1 MNITKI
7 LNRIAYVGPLDV
19 NLKVL
24 SNLQH
29 AYLYNVPFENLD
41 IHTNVKIILDTN
53 LFYEKIVNNNRGG
66 FCYESNALFYELL
79 KEIGFDVSI
88 IAARMM
94 INNGISPGYSHMALL
109 VKLEE
114 DYLVDVGNGQS
125 VRDPMPIPGEVI
137 SQSEGIR
144 YKVGVYGN
152 NEFALF
158 YRTDDSE
165 WNPRFVFST
174 ARRHLEEFKVMCHYH
189 QTSSDSVFTKQ
200 RLCTLPTAKGR
211 LTLTNDTFTI
221 NDDGEE
227 TKETIDSKEKM
238 VEILQKYFNI
248 NVQISG

>member
-41 IHTNVKIILDTN
+41 IHANVKIILDAD
-53 LFYEKIVNNNRGG
+53 LFYEKIVINNRGG

-88 IAARMM
+88 MAARMM
-94 INNGISPGYSHMALL
+94 ISDGISPGYSHMALL

-114 DYLVDVGNGQS
+114 NYLVDVGNGQS
-125 VRDPMPIPGEVI
+125 VRDPMPIPGDVI

-158 YRTDDSE
+158 YKKEESE
-165 WNPRFVFST
+165 WTPRFVFST
-174 ARRHLEEFKVMCHYH
+174 AHRHLEEFKVMCHYH
-189 QTSSDSVFTKQ
+189 QTSSASVFTKQ
-200 RLCTLPTAKGR
+200 PLCTLATAKGR
-211 LTLTNDTFTI
+211 FTLTDETFTI
-221 NDDGEE
+221 DEDGEE
-227 TKETIDSKEKM
+227 IKEVIDSKEKM
-238 VEILQKYFNI
+238 GAILLKYFNI
-248 NVQISG
+248 NLLNI